1 MGHESPD
8 WLPVAELELELELEL
23 APSSLDMM
31 AVEIE

>member
-8 WLPVAELELELELEL
+8 WLPVAELELELEFEL